1 MSTEPQSM
9 KGLAEDLLRYGKSKG
24 ANEME
29 VAIDEGTEFSVR
41 VLNQEVEKL
50 TQAGSKGIALRVI
63 VEGKTATAS
72 SSDFTK
78 KTLEKLV
85 DGAVTRARLSGRDPF
100 AGLPELEGGAVDA
113 ATLKI
118 YDPAVGEIPAEK
130 KLALAREVEAVGLR
144 EKGVTKSLGASCGT
158 VVLDRL
164 LVNSKG
170 FAGSYRR
177 TSIFLGSSYQAGEGD
192 NLFQD
197 GWYDSSVSLKDLMG
211 AEALGKKAA
220 GQVTRL
226 VGARKVP
233 TQNVPVIFEPPMTG
247 QILGFLARCL
257 SGNAV
262 DQRQTFLAGKLGEAV
277 GNGLVTIVDD
287 GLLPAGRATAPF
299 DDEGVPARRTAVI
312 EKGTLKSYLLDTYYG
327 RKLKLRSTG
336 NASGPTNFYWA
347 AGDKTPEQILKSVD
361 KGLLLTGTLGQG
373 TVPTTGDISIG
384 AFGLWIEKGEVIY
397 PVAEITIS
405 GNLGEL
411 LKGVEMVGSDLEFR
425 RALTGPTVKF
435 SQMTVGGKGSS
446 S

>member
-1 MSTEPQSM
+1 M

-24 ANEME
+24 ATEME

-41 VLNQEVEKL
+41 VLDQEVEKL

-78 KTLEKLV
+78 KTLEKLL
-85 DGAVTRARLSGRDPF
+85 DGAVTRARLSGKDPC
-100 AGLPELEGGAVDA
+100 AGLPDLEPVA
-113 ATLKI
+113 AETAALRI
-118 YDPAVGEIPAEK
+118 FDPAVGEIPAEK
-130 KLALAREVEAVGLR
+130 KLALARQVEAAGLK

-177 TSIFLGSSYQAGEGD
+177 TSIFLGTSYQAGEGD

-197 GWYDSSVSLKDLMG
+197 GWYDSSVSLGDLMD

-233 TQNVPVIFEPPMTG
+233 TQNVPVILEPPMTG

-312 EKGTLKSYLLDTYYG
+312 EKGLLKSYLLDTYYG
-327 RKLKLRSTG
+327 RKLKLHSTG

-384 AFGLWIEKGEVIY
+384 AFGLWIEKGEVVY

-411 LKGVEMVGSDLEFR
+411 LKGVQMVGSDLEFR
-425 RALTGPTVKF
+425 RAIAGPTVKF
-435 SQMTVGGKGSS
+435 AQMTVGGKGSAS
-446 S
+446 